1 MKIKQ
6 KLNSIVLAGS
16 VLAIFLILFPST
28 AAAFIPSD
36 VATED
41 TQKLEDMKEVVQQLV
56 DRNTLAEGTG
66 AKWTKLLDIAETA
79 INDDNA
85 IKAKS
90 SLNQFI
96 KTVEPYLKKK
106 SLSRDSKEK
115 ISNLIENAKDIR
127 SSLS

>member
-6 KLNSIVLAGS
+6 KSNSIVFAGS
-16 VLAIFLILFPST
+16 VLAIILILFPST

-96 KTVEPYLKKK
+96 KIAEPYLKKK

-115 ISNLIENAKDIR
+115 ISNLIEDAKDIR
-127 SSLS
+127 ASLS